1 MLRIA
6 YSMDVTDESDGY
18 VRLLEDAL
26 AATTTALVP
35 GKFAVELL
43 PFLRYMPAWF
53 PGSGKQRV
61 FTECKTLFRTLEDT
75 AYAHVKDTIVSSPH
89 CATCYIKTDFFCRRR
104 RGHRPR

>member
-1 MLRIA
+1 
-6 YSMDVTDESDGY
+6 MDVTDESDGY

-75 AYAHVKDTIVSSPH
+75 AYAHVKNTIVSSPH
-89 CATCYIKTDFFCRRR
+89 RATCYIKTDFSCRKR
-104 RGHRPR
+104 RGRRLQ